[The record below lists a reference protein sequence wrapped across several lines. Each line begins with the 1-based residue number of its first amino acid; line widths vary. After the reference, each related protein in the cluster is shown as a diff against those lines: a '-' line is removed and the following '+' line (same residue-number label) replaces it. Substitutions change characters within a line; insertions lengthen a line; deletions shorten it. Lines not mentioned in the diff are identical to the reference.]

1 MTKQGK
7 IKTRDRILQKA
18 LSLYNEKGTSAVT
31 TNHIAEAMGIS
42 PGNLYYHFRNRE
54 EIIRHIFITMET
66 ESREGFGPIASGAQ
80 DLGLQA
86 FEETFRFI
94 QQFNQRYIFF
104 KRELPILLRRD
115 PELKA
120 RFNTVHVE
128 TLGLISLLIDGAIAG
143 GALRPLKADERQLLA
158 EMSWML
164 TLFWPNYLDIS
175 GETDFEKALDRGVA
189 MIRLLLQG
197 FKADQ

>member
-1 MTKQGK
+1 M
-7 IKTRDRILQKA
+7 
-18 LSLYNEKGTSAVT
+18 
-31 TNHIAEAMGIS
+31 
-42 PGNLYYHFRNRE
+42 
-54 EIIRHIFITMET
+54 
-66 ESREGFGPIASGAQ
+66 
-80 DLGLQA
+80 
-86 FEETFRFI
+86 
-94 QQFNQRYIFF
+94 
-104 KRELPILLRRD
+104 RRD

-128 TLGLISLLIDGAIAG
+128 TLGLIRLLIEGAIAG
-143 GALRPLKADERQLLA
+143 GALRPLKADERLLLA

-197 FKADQ
+197 LKADQ